1 MRYALLFFS
10 AQTVVKPESLM
21 IKRIEFTLNL
31 EDPREARI
39 FHALKP
45 SLRYRRGGAVIRQ
58 ALGNYLIAEKQEAF
72 VTEDSQ
78 EKVADEQA

>member
-1 MRYALLFFS
+1 
-10 AQTVVKPESLM
+10 M
-21 IKRIEFTLNL
+21 IKIIEFTLNL

-58 ALGNYLIAEKQEAF
+58 ALGDYLIAEKQEAF
-72 VTEDSQ
+72 MSEDRQ
-78 EKVADEQA
+78 EKVANEQA